1 MVYGSSMDLRRLR
14 YFVVVAEEQN
24 FSRAAERL
32 HIAQPPL
39 SDQIKRFEQA
49 LGVKLF
55 DRSSRGARLT
65 KAGELLLTEAKWG
78 APIRPALRCFW
89 CSRMRSEAALQERVR
104 ISQH

>member
-1 MVYGSSMDLRRLR
+1 MDLRRLR

-78 APIRPALRCFW
+78 APIRPDHDRSQLLR
-89 CSRMRSEAALQERVR
+89 RKTVDLRSEEGEVTNAGKKP
-104 ISQH
+104 